1 MGGFRK
7 LIGGEEVT
15 GSREMIMGS
24 TMGGDRKCWETAGKC
39 QEMKRS
45 RQVR

>member
-24 TMGGDRKCWETAGKC
+24 TMEVT
-39 QEMKRS
+39 ES
-45 RQVR
+45 VRRLQGSVRR